1 MGVPLVTR
9 IGQTFASRVAAS
21 LLTTHGLP
29 ELIAPDDEAYFGL
42 VMSLVNQPEKLQRV
56 RQQLDAARLAS
67 PLFDTQR
74 FARDLERL
82 YEAIWQ
88 QRDTP
93 RDQRPPIVLSAS

>member
-1 MGVPLVTR
+1 VPLVTR

-29 ELIAPDDEAYFGL
+29 ELIAPDDEAYVTL
-42 VMSLVNQPEKLQRV
+42 ALSLVKQPERL
-56 RQQLDAARLAS
+56 QQLRQKLDAVRLSS
-67 PLFDTQR
+67 PLFDTVR

-88 QRDTP
+88 QQGIP
-93 RDQRPPIVLSAS
+93 RDQRAPVVLPP